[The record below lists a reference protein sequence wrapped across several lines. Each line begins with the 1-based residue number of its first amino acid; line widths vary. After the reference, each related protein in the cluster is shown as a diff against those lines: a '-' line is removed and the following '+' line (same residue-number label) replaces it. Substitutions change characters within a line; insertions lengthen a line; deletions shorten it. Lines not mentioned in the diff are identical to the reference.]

1 MYTASKTLKNFI
13 GVALSASLAAC
24 GGGGS
29 GGASTEPVVPQ
40 SVSLPVLISDASS
53 EDWATIAVKVQSIA
67 LVPSSGGAAVTVYSA
82 SPGQLVNLVELDQIS
97 ELLGNA
103 TIPVGT
109 YSSATL
115 TIAANSGDVMLTVA
129 SDPEAGFAAAAATS
143 IPSDQIQI
151 QGAKGS
157 AGTKTVTVKV
167 NFESPLVVSADQSN
181 ALDLEFNL
189 NHPAFIVGHVP
200 PATGMTLW
208 AVNFDGPVRRHRI
221 EDVRRL
227 VLRHTYGTVT
237 GVATDNSSITIT
249 KDVPA
254 IPVQSPEVAVP
265 TSMSLS
271 IQADATNGTLFYDVD
286 AKTVATITDFSAE
299 ASALSGKYV
308 RVAARYQE
316 NGTLVATR
324 IWTSSSFNSVWL
336 SPEGH
341 VLRVDPAANVITVE
355 NESGHAVPLTV
366 DDNTQFFFRTPAS
379 QLADTTPI
387 GTGTAF
393 LAGNN
398 LVRGFK
404 VHATVVD
411 PLATPLVAQTID
423 IETAAFDGRISAAD
437 STGFTYNRKFVAHA
451 DDYTI
456 KLGYISP
463 TSANGSD
470 SSGNPIVGFKYW
482 DFAFPTFVTSGA
494 NATTDFVTATTGA
507 VNFGGTY
514 GAVRAWG
521 ASHARWADPANPA
534 GWSVPWTILEPTPLP
549 RGTVATGLVS
559 GSGVSTF
566 AFNVP
571 GGTAPATVDVSTAAG
586 SATLVYQVD
595 RTGAVVTISPEDVT
609 TSAGLAALT
618 AGLAVGAPVKLYG
631 VPQADGTFKAYVLA
645 YFTGL
650 MPTT

>member
-1 MYTASKTLKNFI
+1 MYTASKTLKAFI

-24 GGGGS
+24 GGSGS
-29 GGASTEPVVPQ
+29 AGTSTQPVTPQ

-67 LVPSSGGAAVTVYSA
+67 LERAGGGSSVTVYSA
-82 SPGQLVNLVELDQIS
+82 SPGQMVNLEELDQIS

-103 TIPVGT
+103 TIPVGS

-115 TIAANSGDVMLTVA
+115 TIAGNPGDVMLTTA
-129 SDPEAGFAAAAATS
+129 SDPEAGFAEAAGTA

-157 AGTKTVTVKV
+157 AGSKTVTVKV

-208 AVNFDGPVRRHRI
+208 AVNFDGPVRRHRVA
-221 EDVRRL
+221 DLRHL

-237 GVATDNSSITIT
+237 GVATDNGSITIT
-249 KDVPA
+249 KDLPAVP
-254 IPVQSPEVAVP
+254 VESPEVAVP
-265 TSMSLS
+265 TNVSLS
-271 IQADATNGTLFYDVD
+271 ILADATSGTLFYDVD
-286 AKTVATITDFSAE
+286 AKTVTTIMDFAAE
-299 ASALSGKYV
+299 ASSLSGKYV
-308 RVAARYQE
+308 RIAARYQE

-324 IWTSSSFNSVWL
+324 IWASSSFNGVWL

-341 VLRVDPAANVITVE
+341 VLRVDAAANVITVE
-355 NESGHAVPLTV
+355 NGSGHAVPLTV

-379 QLADTTPI
+379 ELADATPI

-404 VHATVVD
+404 IHASVVD
-411 PLATPLVAQTID
+411 PLASPLVAQTVD
-423 IETAAFDGRISAAD
+423 IEAAAFDGRISGAD
-437 STGFTYNRKFVAHA
+437 STGFTYNHNFAAPA
-451 DDYTI
+451 DDYTVT
-456 KLGYISP
+456 LGFISP

-482 DFAFPTFVTSGA
+482 DFAFPTLVTSGA
-494 NATTDFVTATTGA
+494 NATADFVTATTGA

-521 ASHARWADPANPA
+521 TSYARWADAANPT

-559 GSGVSTF
+559 GSGASTF
-566 AFNVP
+566 TFNVP
-571 GGTAPATVDVSTAAG
+571 GGTAPATVAVSTAAG

-595 RTGAVVTISPEDVT
+595 RTGAVVTVSPEDVT
-609 TSAGLAALT
+609 TADGLAALT
-618 AGLAVGAPVKLYG
+618 AGLAVGAPVKVYG
-631 VPQADGTFKAYVLA
+631 VPQADGTFKAYVLT

-650 MPTT
+650 MPTN

>member
-1 MYTASKTLKNFI
+1 MYTTSKTLRGFI

-29 GGASTEPVVPQ
+29 GGASIQPVTPQ

-67 LVPSSGGAAVTVYSA
+67 LEPASGGASVTVYSA
-82 SPGQLVNLVELDQIS
+82 SPGQMVNLEELDQIS

-103 TIPVGT
+103 TIPVGS

-115 TIAANSGDVMLTVA
+115 TVAANPGDVMLTTA
-129 SDPEAGFAAAAATS
+129 SDPEAGFAAAAGTT

-157 AGTKTVTVKV
+157 SGSKTVTVKV
-167 NFESPLVVSADQSN
+167 KFESPLVVSVDQSN

-208 AVNFDGPVRRHRI
+208 AVNFDGPVHRHRI
-221 EDVRRL
+221 QDLRRL

-249 KDVPA
+249 KDLPAVP
-254 IPVQSPEVAVP
+254 VESPEVAVP
-265 TSMSLS
+265 TNVSLS
-271 IQADATNGTLFYDVD
+271 ILADSNNGTLFYDVD
-286 AKTVATITDFSAE
+286 ARTVTTIKDFSAE
-299 ASALSGKYV
+299 AAALSGKFV
-308 RVAARYQE
+308 RVAARYQQ

-324 IWTSSSFNSVWL
+324 IWASSSFDSVWL

-341 VLRVDPAANVITVE
+341 VLRVDAAANVITVE
-355 NESGHAVPLTV
+355 SESGRAVRLTV

-379 QLADTTPI
+379 EQGDTTPI

-398 LVRGFK
+398 IVRGFK
-404 VHATVVD
+404 VHASVVD
-411 PLATPLVAQTID
+411 PLATPLVAQTVD
-423 IETAAFDGRISAAD
+423 IEAAVFDGRISGAD
-437 STGFTYNRKFVAHA
+437 ATGFTYNHNFVAHA
-451 DDYTI
+451 DDYTVT
-456 KLGYISP
+456 LGYISP
-463 TSANGSD
+463 ASANGSD
-470 SSGNPIVGFKYW
+470 SGGNPIVGFKFW
-482 DFAFPTFVTSGA
+482 DFAFPTVVTSGA
-494 NATTDFVTATTGA
+494 TATADFVNATTGA
-507 VNFGGTY
+507 VNFGGSY

-521 ASHARWADPANPA
+521 ASYARWADPANPT

-549 RGTVATGLVS
+549 RGTVATGLVN
-559 GSGVSTF
+559 GSNTSTF
-566 AFNVP
+566 AVSVP
-571 GGTAPATVDVSTAAG
+571 GGTVPATVGVGTAPG

-595 RTGAVVTISPEDVT
+595 RTGGIVTVSPEDVT
-609 TSAGLAALT
+609 TAAGLAALT
-618 AGLAVGAPVKLYG
+618 AGLAVGAPVKVYG
-631 VPQADGTFKAYVLA
+631 VPQADGTFKAYVLT